1 MTQLSKTH
9 AALIANAATRDE
21 GALLPAP
28 EGIAGKALDRALE
41 ALLKK
46 GLARRTFPD
55 GDETAEAAI
64 YVLTDAGRAAVVP
77 DTPRV
82 AMEVAVA
89 PDRPGGKLG
98 AVLKAVERRRGATI
112 AELAE
117 VTGWQPHTAR
127 AALTRLRQRGFPA
140 VLSEEGGRKAYRM
153 QG

>member
-21 GALLPAP
+21 GALLPSP
-28 EGIAGKALDRALE
+28 EGIAGKTLERALE

-46 GLARRTFPD
+46 GLARRTPRD
-55 GDETAEAAI
+55 GDETAGAAT
-64 YVLTDAGRAAVVP
+64 YVLTDAGRAALVP

-82 AMEVAVA
+82 AIKVAVA
-89 PDRPGGKLG
+89 PERPGGKLG
-98 AVLKAVERRRGATI
+98 VILKAVERKRGATI
-112 AELAE
+112 LELTE
-117 VTGWQPHTAR
+117 STGWQPHTAR

-140 VLSEEGGRKAYRM
+140 VLSEEGGRKAYRL